1 VCAISASYEQPC
13 SSMPAPKQWNIRTSD
28 SQCAD
33 NAYYE
38 MQGQRHIATAR
49 NIPARIPIGSNDGSL
64 WICAQADVTDE
75 FLDTFHLPPYVVT
88 CKPRFV
94 PRINEMCRRRNVRN
108 SLFNIGYSD
117 GRWATFMACY
127 TMSVNMLVAGHDTIL
142 HCRAGVHRAATA
154 FVLWCCFLFQQ
165 SFSHGWQM
173 LSRFRNVEIE
183 SFLARQNWNW
193 IRDWERSALRRNTSL
208 QPLAT
213 SAHNRVTSS
222 STLQLLTT
230 STHNCAI
237 HRRPLVATASGS
249 SATSI
254 SCTSESVREQAELPP
269 QRLACNYLNSMD

>member
-1 VCAISASYEQPC
+1 MPRLGS
-13 SSMPAPKQWNIRTSD
+13 SSMPALNHRPDRVRD
-28 SQCAD
+28 RPPAD
-33 NAYYE
+33 NEHFEKLGERYL
-38 MQGQRHIATAR
+38 RIAG
-49 NIPARIPIGSNDGSL
+49 NGPGKIPVGSSGGSL
-64 WICAQADVTDE
+64 WICAEDDITEE
-75 FLDTFHLPPYVVT
+75 FLDTLHLPPYVVT
-88 CKPRFV
+88 CKDQLV
-94 PRINEMCRRRNVRN
+94 GRIEEMCRRRNVRN
-108 SLFNIGYSD
+108 SLFNSGYHR
-117 GRWATFMACY
+117 GRWADFVACY
-127 TMSVNMLVAGHDTIL
+127 RFSVGVLTEGRDTIL

-254 SCTSESVREQAELPP
+254 ACSSESVREQAELPP